1 MSVYYSPHTNCT
13 LFGSTESSGLVL
25 LTTEVSTFGFEKN
38 HLLAKAGIIIIIFLM
53 GPRERSQARS
63 QKVSGEDKFEVDR
76 L

>member
-1 MSVYYSPHTNCT
+1 M
-13 LFGSTESSGLVL
+13 L

-38 HLLAKAGIIIIIFLM
+38 HLLAKAGIIIIFFFLM

-63 QKVSGEDKFEVDR
+63 QKVSGEDKFKVDR

>member
-1 MSVYYSPHTNCT
+1 M
-13 LFGSTESSGLVL
+13 L

-38 HLLAKAGIIIIIFLM
+38 HLSAKAGIIIIIFLM

-63 QKVSGEDKFEVDR
+63 QKVSGEDKFKVDR